1 MVNWSDP
8 TVLYLCARAFTLVVC
23 CAFGVYIWEV
33 LISLNFDIEHFTGK
47 RPIRWTFI
55 AYLLTRY
62 LLLLGL
68 IAGIRVTN
76 VLSPIDCVIWNRLV
90 YSCAHGCFAFASLL
104 LLLRVIAISEN
115 NKYIIGFLGLF
126 YAINLGLLVHG
137 VTLAHSIYVP
147 TLFLCGAT
155 NTVASR
161 VNVWTSFGFDL
172 ACLFIML
179 YMLLRQPGGGFWRFL
194 VNQGFVYFLV
204 ATASYLLPSIFL
216 IFNLND
222 AMNELPQTV
231 SLTTMVICA
240 TRMYRQL
247 SVFDED
253 EANRYIISGEETQIG
268 TRRTGRRGDR
278 FSVGRASI
286 SIQFKRDRPGTGPGD
301 STVGVLGGGAR
312 GTMRG
317 GLVDEFDDEFEGR
330 SAVGLGADGM
340 PMRRMSGGGKEMPSP
355 SSMSDI
361 SAFEKDPRKE
371 RDVFVV

>member
-1 MVNWSDP
+1 MVNWTDP
-8 TVLYLCARAFTLVVC
+8 VTIYLCARAFTLVVC
-23 CAFGVYIWEV
+23 CAFGIYIWEV

-47 RPIRWTFI
+47 RPIRWTFV

-76 VLSPIDCVIWNRLV
+76 VLAPIDCVIWNRLV
-90 YSCAHGCFAFASLL
+90 YACAHGCFAFASLL
-104 LLLRVIAISEN
+104 LLLRVIAIAEKN
-115 NKYIIGFLGLF
+115 MIIIGFLGTF
-126 YAINLGLLVHG
+126 YAVNLGLLVHG
-137 VTLAHSIYVP
+137 VTVAHSIYVP
-147 TLFLCGAT
+147 ELFLCGAT

-161 VNVWTSFGFDL
+161 VNVWASFGFDL

-179 YMLLRQPGGGFWRFL
+179 YLLLRQPGGGFWRFL

-204 ATASYLLPSIFL
+204 ATGSYLLPSVFL

-278 FSVGRASI
+278 
-286 SIQFKRDRPGTGPGD
+286 IQFKRDRPGQAGPGD

-340 PMRRMSGGGKEMPSP
+340 PMRRMSGGKEMHSP
-355 SSMSDI
+355 GSMSDL
-361 SAFEKDPRKE
+361 STFEKDPRKE